1 MTKSNR
7 NGVSVC
13 PLGFLI
19 LCLCSLSG
27 CGEMDPNNIAI
38 TESRAPLSE
47 TQAGNLMQLPL
58 DCAEIEYPNKLSQML
73 RSDADLASPT
83 QLHPAFYGC
92 FDWHSAVHGHWSM
105 VRLLKAFP
113 NVAGHEQAKVILQR
127 HITPA
132 NIAIDINYLRDN
144 KSWERPYGWAW
155 LLKLMLELKTW
166 DDPIAAPL
174 SAALK
179 PLAEE
184 LSAMYIAHLP
194 ELVYPIRVGE
204 HSNTAFGLTFA
215 WDYALLFNDAPLKA
229 AIAQRAKDFYQ
240 QDKNC
245 PISWEPSGYDFL
257 SPCLEEVDL
266 MRRVLPEEQFIPWV
280 NDFLPQLSSTDFDL
294 AVGEVFDRTDG
305 KLVHLDGLNF
315 SRAWVLYGL
324 AEQYPEFSHLKKVA
338 DLHIDYSLPNF
349 VCDSYEGGHWLG
361 SFAINALLRS
371 N

>member
-73 RSDADLASPT
+73 RSDADLASPN

-166 DDPIAAPL
+166 DDPK
-174 SAALK
+174 S
-179 PLAEE
+179 
-184 LSAMYIAHLP
+184 
-194 ELVYPIRVGE
+194 
-204 HSNTAFGLTFA
+204 FA
-215 WDYALLFNDAPLKA
+215 DAPSILK
-229 AIAQRAKDFYQ
+229 Y
-240 QDKNC
+240 
-245 PISWEPSGYDFL
+245 L
-257 SPCLEEVDL
+257 
-266 MRRVLPEEQFIPWV
+266 
-280 NDFLPQLSSTDFDL
+280 NDEL
-294 AVGEVFDRTDG
+294 
-305 KLVHLDGLNF
+305 
-315 SRAWVLYGL
+315 
-324 AEQYPEFSHLKKVA
+324 
-338 DLHIDYSLPNF
+338 
-349 VCDSYEGGHWLG
+349 
-361 SFAINALLRS
+361 
-371 N
+371 